1 MALAAWCGLRVPCAT
16 LVVIPSRWTMAC
28 GPCMT
33 KTTLLYAQVLTACY
47 ILTCLCG
54 PHSSTRRHAAKNIHN
69 MAATALLQILRPQPT
84 LVPCILPECA
94 FATHDQHRTNTGP
107 TQDPDDSTFKHE
119 KGEWSTGAVK
129 SPNGD
134 TKITVDVTRQSTA
147 LYTSVTLSTLHPP
160 KVTVLGLR
168 PLRVLQ
174 LPKPH

>member
-47 ILTCLCG
+47 ILTCLYG

-69 MAATALLQILRPQPT
+69 MAAAALLQILRPQPT

-94 FATHDQHRTNTGP
+94 FAT
-107 TQDPDDSTFKHE
+107 QDPDDSTFKHE
-119 KGEWSTGAVK
+119 KGECVTGAVK